1 MTGELPD
8 MVTFM
13 EKTHKRKSDGLF
25 VDKKAEHIARRCR
38 ALEEEKLT
46 QMTQGEETCGDLQL
60 TQAEKNAIYDSVSP
74 FSKI

>member
-13 EKTHKRKSDGLF
+13 EKAHKKKSDGLF

-60 TQAEKNAIYDSVSP
+60 TQADKNAIYDSVSP